1 MEIKMQ
7 DQQNTLIKK
16 YRRPNLSSDELLQKT
31 KDIVIGTHSAG
42 TVISRRML
50 IAIGTGGSLL

>member
-1 MEIKMQ
+1 MQ

-50 IAIGTGGSLL
+50 IAIGTVGSLL